1 VSAAAGARTQRP
13 SVIGTDARRFWNL
26 TWTLAATDFKLRFY
40 GSVLGYVW
48 TLARP
53 FMFFG
58 VIYVVFTQ
66 IVGLDAS
73 VKNYGVYI
81 LFALVLFT
89 FFGEAV
95 GSCVNCLVTRE
106 NLLRKMRFPR
116 LVIPLSVVVT
126 ALMNLVMTLIA
137 VVIFALISGI
147 TPTWSWLELPVLI
160 ALVALLATGLGLLL
174 SALFVR
180 YRDVQPIWD
189 VVSQMLFYASPV
201 LYVTTLVP
209 EDYQQAY
216 MMSPLAAVLSQMR
229 HAIVD
234 TGAPSA
240 AALAGGAAWLL
251 VPAGIVLGL
260 FALGLWVF
268 SREAPKIAENL

>member
-1 VSAAAGARTQRP
+1 MSAAAGARTQRP